1 MLVSTP
7 PTKHFTHR
15 KHSYDQPMP
24 SSYQRHYMPP
34 TLCSDSPSYDSPMLT
49 PSPLR
54 RRPLFA
60 NQPSPSSDLDP
71 DDLFLQSPYKSP
83 AQAHTSNIYTKHPQP
98 ISADDDEGSIFLASA
113 SPQITPFFPP
123 SSSQPLLTP
132 VKKLLRTPSRSA
144 LAVKHL
150 NTAPITFTPLNT
162 LTPTSRVGV
171 GTKRK
176 STPHST
182 PLRPHSPS
190 LLKVVSAPLDD
201 PIKTLPFDRLAPL
214 SGSRSAARTPQTKA
228 ETDAYLKK
236 QTATLTRL
244 KINDAMDEFDG
255 LDHDSGCEMDE
266 DEDALFLGSF
276 RPKGK
281 MGGGTSRHEPLVY
294 KGKEREEVAEAISPG
309 GHIVK
314 RRARSRPLSA
324 ELEQSLR
331 SPNQSPGPVRSS
343 RGSHK
348 PTFNHTMQKAAG
360 ANKSRPR
367 YSGPVAFPST
377 SSYRG
382 RASSSSSPSDV
393 GSPLPRRRVSG
404 GASQFHPP
412 KLQFVPTRKPLN
424 RLESLS
430 SATLFFGPSIPQ
442 PSTSAPT
449 ARARTNTSS
458 SSQRPSHS
466 SPTRSK
472 NVNRHSYAGL
482 GSNRQAWNRMQSR
495 SMTPSPRSS
504 PLALP
509 EGNSRHNAE
518 PDEEDMFFGAGRRDS
533 SFVFNV
539 TQGTPSPERKA
550 SLPVKYSLRD
560 SGIAMSDDDEMSS
573 TGSSVG
579 GGSLHVLPNVST
591 SAGSICSDDG
601 LVTPG
606 FGPEENSGWPA
617 VKGADNH
624 PNTVEGGVDVDD
636 FIIRT
641 LAAASKGPQQ
651 PTKRIPGTPVK
662 KVRMSYLGP
671 DRPWQSAVA
680 SKVGLRDDCDF
691 KKVPRKSLP
700 AAFPALGK
708 KGNKTFSDQSTDSEG
723 EEESPSTR
731 KDGKYIN
738 LGIGLPPGK
747 GPMSALPRNKLLM
760 RRSSSGAF
768 SSGSE
773 STSLSNTPT
782 RPKGAGTQSTSD
794 KKSIV
799 LNIYLFFIFRLAS
812 TKTSNTRLLRFI
824 TPHSFRTI
832 GIRLINE
839 FRGYSQFPNKRNT
852 EFFSHWSASSNPSA
866 LCWRP
871 TFVGTIWRGTARTI

>member
-34 TLCSDSPSYDSPMLT
+34 TLCSDSPSYDSSPMLT

-60 NQPSPSSDLDP
+60 TQPSPSDLDS

-83 AQAHTSNIYTKHPQP
+83 AQAHNSNIYTKHPQP

-190 LLKVVSAPLDD
+190 LLKVVSAPLDND

-244 KINDAMDEFDG
+244 KINDVMDEFDG
-255 LDHDSGCEMDE
+255 PDHDSGCEMDE
-266 DEDALFLGSF
+266 DEDALFLRSF

-281 MGGGTSRHEPLVY
+281 MGERTSRHQPLVY

-324 ELEQSLR
+324 ELLEQSLR

-360 ANKSRPR
+360 VNKNRPR

-382 RASSSSSPSDV
+382 RASPASSPSDV

-404 GASQFHPP
+404 AASQFHPP
-412 KLQFVPTRKPLN
+412 KLQLVPTRKPLD

-449 ARARTNTSS
+449 ARARNNTSS

-482 GSNRQAWNRMQSR
+482 GSNRQAWSHMQSR

-509 EGNSRHNAE
+509 GGNSRHNAE
-518 PDEEDMFFGAGRRDS
+518 PDEQDMFFGAGRRDS
-533 SFVFNV
+533 SFIFSL

-579 GGSLHVLPNVST
+579 GGFLHVLPNAST
-591 SAGSICSDDG
+591 SASSICSDDG

-606 FGPEENSGWPA
+606 FGPEGNSGWPA
-617 VKGADNH
+617 VKGSDNH
-624 PNTVEGGVDVDD
+624 PNTLEGGVDVDD

-731 KDGKYIN
+731 KDGKYTN

-747 GPMSALPRNKLLM
+747 GPMSALPRNRWLM

-768 SSGSE
+768 SSSSE

-782 RPKGAGTQSTSD
+782 RPKGAGM
-794 KKSIV
+794 
-799 LNIYLFFIFRLAS
+799 
-812 TKTSNTRLLRFI
+812 
-824 TPHSFRTI
+824 
-832 GIRLINE
+832 LI
-839 FRGYSQFPNKRNT
+839 
-852 EFFSHWSASSNPSA
+852 
-866 LCWRP
+866 
-871 TFVGTIWRGTARTI
+871 